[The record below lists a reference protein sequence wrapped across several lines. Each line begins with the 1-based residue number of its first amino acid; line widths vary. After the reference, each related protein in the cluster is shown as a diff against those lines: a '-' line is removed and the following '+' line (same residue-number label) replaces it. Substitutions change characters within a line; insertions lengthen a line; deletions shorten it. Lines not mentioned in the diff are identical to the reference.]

1 MNALENPG
9 RPNKHSTVWWVA
21 VIYSIAAAV
30 VIGIAIGTYRATAEF
45 QVTQQ
50 SVDHTRVVL
59 GNIERAYSGIVGAAS
74 AVRDYVIA
82 YDDEALA
89 GRNDELQRLSTAIEE
104 LAVLTTDNA
113 DQQRRIEVLRP
124 LIAARVEWLSR
135 TMLAYEMGGSDAARE
150 TLRNA
155 EPTRLMT
162 SIRAV
167 LDAMRQAEEILLS
180 ERFAAEERSQARRA
194 LISLVLLISVSVA
207 ILAGFFAMIRDSRAK
222 DRLRALLLERERKLA
237 AANEDLRRNAEA
249 LTVANKELEGFSY
262 SISHDLRSPL
272 RAIDGF
278 AVMLQEDCAA
288 TVNEDGRRYIAV
300 IRDNASRMSAL
311 IDDLLKFSRLGRHR
325 LQASEAETAAIVN
338 KAREE
343 ALAAH
348 PEAVTQFD
356 IQPLPKS
363 HGDASL
369 LHQVWVNL
377 IANAIKY
384 SGHVAN
390 PRVEIGGDVVGAETR
405 FFVRDNG
412 TGFDMKFVDKLFGVF
427 QRLHG
432 PDEFPGTGVGLAIVQ
447 RIVARHGGRV
457 WAEGE
462 VGKGATFYFTLPFGS
477 VREVP
482 EVVAP

>member
-1 MNALENPG
+1 MSALEKPD

-21 VIYSIAAAV
+21 VIYSVAAV
-30 VIGIAIGTYRATAEF
+30 VMVGIAVATYRAASEL
-45 QVTQQ
+45 QVTQEA
-50 SVDHTRVVL
+50 VDHTHVVL

-74 AVRDYVIA
+74 AVRDYVVA
-82 YDDEALA
+82 NDDEALD
-89 GRNDELQRLSTAIEE
+89 GRTDELLRLNAAIED
-104 LAVLTTDNA
+104 LAVLTADNA
-113 DQQRRIEVLRP
+113 DQQRRIEVLKP

-135 TMLAYEMGGSDAARE
+135 TMLAYEMGGSDGARE
-150 TLRNA
+150 ALRNE

-167 LDAMRQAEEILLS
+167 LEAMRQAEEILLS
-180 ERFAAEERSQARRA
+180 ERFAAQERSQARRA
-194 LISLVLLISVSVA
+194 LISLVLLIAVCVA
-207 ILAGFFAMIRDSRAK
+207 ILVGFFALIRDSRYK
-222 DRLRALLLERERKLA
+222 DGLRALVLERERRLA

-249 LTVANKELEGFSY
+249 LTVSNKELEGFSY

-278 AVMLQEDCAA
+278 AVMLEQDCGSALNA
-288 TVNEDGRRYIAV
+288 DGRRYISV

-311 IDDLLKFSRLGRHR
+311 IDDLLKFSRFGRYR
-325 LQASEAETAAIVN
+325 LQAGEAETATIVN
-338 KAREE
+338 KARDE

-348 PEAVTQFD
+348 PEATTQFD
-356 IQPLPKS
+356 IRPLPRS
-363 HGDASL
+363 HGDMSL

-377 IANAIKY
+377 IGNAIKY
-384 SGHVAN
+384 SGRVAN
-390 PRVEIGGDVVGAETR
+390 PHVEIGGDIVGKEAR

-412 TGFDMKFVDKLFGVF
+412 AGFDMKFVDKLFGVF

-432 PDEFPGTGVGLAIVQ
+432 PEEFPGTGVGLAIVQ

-477 VREVP
+477 VREAP
-482 EVVAP
+482 EVVVP